1 MRFLGWR
8 NPFRRGFLRLLQD
21 TGAEVTG
28 QVDSDTQAA
37 TNEALA

>member
-8 NPFRRGFLRLLQD
+8 NPFRGFLRLLQD

-37 TNEALA
+37 TNDALA